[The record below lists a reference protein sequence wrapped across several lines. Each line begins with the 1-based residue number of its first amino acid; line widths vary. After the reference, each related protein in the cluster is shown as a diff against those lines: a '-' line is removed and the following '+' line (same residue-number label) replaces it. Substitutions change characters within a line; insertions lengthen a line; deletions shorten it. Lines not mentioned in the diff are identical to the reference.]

1 MDQGSER
8 LAPDQLAAQAQDS
21 IIGSMLIDDRC
32 VGDVLAAIDAAD
44 FTSGTHKATFLAIK
58 RLFTSGRPVDP
69 VTVIDEMQGGP
80 RYVQFV
86 RECMDITPTAANVL
100 EYCKILRERTRLL
113 RLREIGDQLARCYD
127 KTEAEQLMAK
137 ANGLMVDRKD
147 ARVTSAAEAAKDFIE
162 RMRDPVPPDYFT
174 WGITSLNQK
183 LYVELGDM
191 VLIGGRPSSGK
202 TLLSVALALHM
213 AKIYRVGYYSL
224 ETRTKKLVDRA
235 MATMSQV
242 PLSDIKE
249 RHFSS
254 QDWAA
259 MSQAA
264 VAYAKLTLDHVDAAK
279 MTVADISSRAL
290 SLRHQVVFVDY
301 LQLISGPGASAY
313 ERVSNISR
321 DLHLMAQDLGIT
333 VIALAQLS
341 RETKDKQGRLIP
353 PSMSDFR
360 DSGQI
365 EQDADVALLL
375 WPEDPDDYRSD
386 RILKIG
392 KNKEGTKGK
401 IVLTF
406 DGARQTMREK
416 DPPSAIQDKPVFE
429 QLPIDTPT
437 PFDQPGGQA

>member
-1 MDQGSER
+1 
-8 LAPDQLAAQAQDS
+8 
-21 IIGSMLIDDRC
+21 
-32 VGDVLAAIDAAD
+32 
-44 FTSGTHKATFLAIK
+44 
-58 RLFTSGRPVDP
+58 
-69 VTVIDEMQGGP
+69 
-80 RYVQFV
+80 
-86 RECMDITPTAANVL
+86 
-100 EYCKILRERTRLL
+100 
-113 RLREIGDQLARCYD
+113 
-127 KTEAEQLMAK
+127 MAK
-137 ANGLMVDRKD
+137 
-147 ARVTSAAEAAKDFIE
+147 
-162 RMRDPVPPDYFT
+162 
-174 WGITSLNQK
+174 
-183 LYVELGDM
+183 
-191 VLIGGRPSSGK
+191 
-202 TLLSVALALHM
+202 
-213 AKIYRVGYYSL
+213 
-224 ETRTKKLVDRA
+224 
-235 MATMSQV
+235 
-242 PLSDIKE
+242 
-249 RHFSS
+249 
-254 QDWAA
+254 
-259 MSQAA
+259 AA
-264 VAYAKLTLDHVDAAK
+264 VAYAKLMLDHVDAAK

-301 LQLISGPGASAY
+301 LQLISSPGRSAY
-313 ERVSNISR
+313 EQVSNISR
-321 DLHLMAQDLGIT
+321 DLHLMAQDLRIT